1 MTPIDADAALGADG
15 GGWARKLGAYRK
27 QSAPR
32 GVVELATTAL
42 PFALAWAATWIALH
56 HGWYWLY
63 VLLTPLSAG
72 LLVRLFMIQ
81 HDCGHGSFLPHKLA
95 NDWLG
100 RAIRVL
106 TFTPYDHW
114 RRSHA
119 IHHAS
124 AGNLERRG
132 IGDIDTLTVAEYA
145 ARSWRGRLRY
155 RLYRHP
161 AVMFGLGP
169 VYTFLWENRL
179 PWGFMRK
186 GWMPWLSTMGTNLG
200 IALVSALMVWL
211 IGAGPFLLVHLPV
224 MALAATLGVWL
235 FYVQHQFDG
244 AHWSEAQAWNP
255 EEAALLGSSHYDLP
269 QPLRWLTANIGV
281 HHVHHLSSRIPFYR
295 LQRVLR
301 DHPEL
306 RSVSR
311 LTLWRSLACLNLA
324 LWDERQQK
332 LVSFGEAR
340 RQRAAA
346 WRASR
351 QSPRA

>member
-1 MTPIDADAALGADG
+1 MTPIETSAAPDS
-15 GGWARKLGAYRK
+15 GGWARKLLRYRE

-32 GVVELATTAL
+32 GLVELATTAL
-42 PFALAWAATWIALH
+42 PLALAWVAMWIAVH
-56 HGWYWLY
+56 HGWYALY
-63 VLLTPLSAG
+63 VLLVPLAAG
-72 LLVRLFMIQ
+72 LLVRLFLIQ
-81 HDCGHGSFLPHKLA
+81 HDCGHGSFLPNKDA

-100 RAIRVL
+100 RAIGVL

-119 IHHAS
+119 IHHAT

-132 IGDIDTLTVAEYA
+132 IGDIDTLTVAEYS
-145 ARSWRGRLRY
+145 ARSKLGRLRY

-161 AVMFGLGP
+161 LVMFGLGP
-169 VYTFLWENRL
+169 LYTFLIENRL
-179 PWGFMRK
+179 PFGFMRK
-186 GWMPWLSTMGTNLG
+186 GWMPWLSTMSTNVG
-200 IALVSALMVWL
+200 IALASTLMIWL

-224 MALAATLGVWL
+224 MALAATFGVWL

-244 AHWSEAQAWNP
+244 THWAEAESWNA

-295 LQRVLR
+295 LQKVLR

-306 RSVSR
+306 KGVSR
-311 LTLWRSLACLNLA
+311 LTLWRSFSCLRLA
-324 LWDERQQK
+324 LWDEAQQK
-332 LVSFGEAR
+332 MVSFGEAR
-340 RQRAAA
+340 RAKV
-346 WRASR
+346 S
-351 QSPRA
+351 